1 MHSHSS
7 IPRELFGYKVID
19 RLGEGAASVVY
30 AVMDKSR
37 QVLALKHVVRRAE
50 KDQRFIDQIKQEY
63 DIGSKLD
70 HRNIRAIHRFVKN
83 QKSVLGIA
91 TGPVSDAA
99 LVMEMIDSATLESD
113 ERPSAAKIARFF
125 AQAARGLAHMHERGF
140 VHADMKPSNMM
151 VCEDGTVKVIDL
163 GQACAVGT
171 VKKRVQGTP
180 GYIAP
185 EQAQR
190 REITPVTDVYNFGAT
205 LYWVL
210 MRDEIPCI
218 LPSGSSRVSG
228 TGDPSMLK
236 LPKPLH
242 EQDPRVPAE
251 FSDLVMQC
259 IQVDPGARI
268 QSMQLVAD
276 RLDVIAANCR
286 RTGAGR
292 ELEGRMGVGSAPDR
306 AYDSEPSRGS

>member
-1 MHSHSS
+1 MHSHSP

-19 RLGEGAASVVY
+19 RLGEGAASIVY

-63 DIGSKLD
+63 DIGSKLE

-113 ERPSAAKIARFF
+113 DRPSAAKIARYF

-151 VCEDGTVKVIDL
+151 VNDDGTVKIIDL
-163 GQACAVGT
+163 GQACAAGSR
-171 VKKRVQGTP
+171 KERIQGTP

-185 EQAQR
+185 EQAFKE
-190 REITPVTDVYNFGAT
+190 EIVPATDVYNLGAT

-210 MRDEIPCI
+210 VRGNIPCA
-218 LPSGSSRVSG
+218 LPAGETNPDMREK
-228 TGDPSMLK
+228 PSLIRM
-236 LPKPLH
+236 PRPLH
-242 EQDPRVPAE
+242 ETDPRVPEE
-251 FSDLVMQC
+251 FSDLVLGC
-259 IQVDPGARI
+259 IQVKPESRVP
-268 QSMQLVAD
+268 SMELVAD
-276 RLDVIAANCR
+276 RLDAIAERCE
-286 RTGAGR
+286 RTGAGKA
-292 ELEGRMGVGSAPDR
+292 LEGPAGMGNAPDR
-306 AYDSEPSRGS
+306 RLDSQSTKG

>member
-1 MHSHSS
+1 MHSHSP

-50 KDQRFIDQIKQEY
+50 KDQRFIDQVKQEY
-63 DIGSKLD
+63 DVGSKLD
-70 HRNIRAIHRFVKN
+70 HRNIRAIHRFLKN

-91 TGPVSDAA
+91 TAPVTDAA

-113 ERPSAAKIARFF
+113 MRPSAAKIARYF

-151 VCEDGTVKVIDL
+151 VNDDGTVKIIDL
-163 GQACAVGT
+163 GQACAVGSR
-171 VKKRVQGTP
+171 KERIQGTP

-185 EQAQR
+185 EQAFKE
-190 REITPVTDVYNFGAT
+190 EILPATDIYNLGAT

-210 MRDEIPCI
+210 VRGNIPCA
-218 LPSGSSRVSG
+218 LPAGETNPDMRVK
-228 TGDPSMLK
+228 PSQIRM
-236 LPKPLH
+236 PRPLH
-242 EQDPRVPAE
+242 ETDARVPEE
-251 FSDLVMQC
+251 FTDLVLGC
-259 IQVDPGARI
+259 IQVKPEARI
-268 QSMQLVAD
+268 PGMDLVAD
-276 RLDVIAANCR
+276 RLDAIAERCE
-286 RTGAGR
+286 RTGAGKA
-292 ELEGRMGVGSAPDR
+292 LEGAAGMGTAPDR
-306 AYDSEPSRGS
+306 RLDSQSTKG

>member
-1 MHSHSS
+1 MHSHSP

-99 LVMEMIDSATLESD
+99 LVMEMIDSSTLESD
-113 ERPSAAKIARFF
+113 ARPSAAKIARYF

-151 VCEDGTVKVIDL
+151 VNDDGTVKVIDL
-163 GQACAVGT
+163 GQACAAGSR
-171 VKKRVQGTP
+171 KERIQGTP

-185 EQAQR
+185 EQAFKE
-190 REITPVTDVYNFGAT
+190 EIVPATDVYNLGAT

-210 MRDEIPCI
+210 VRGNIPCA
-218 LPSGSSRVSG
+218 LPAGETNPDMRVK
-228 TGDPSMLK
+228 PSLIR
-236 LPKPLH
+236 LPRPLH
-242 EQDPRVPAE
+242 ETDPRVPEE
-251 FSDLVMQC
+251 FSDLVLGC
-259 IQVDPGARI
+259 VQVRPE
-268 QSMQLVAD
+268 SL
-276 RLDVIAANCR
+276 
-286 RTGAGR
+286 
-292 ELEGRMGVGSAPDR
+292 LE
-306 AYDSEPSRGS
+306 